1 MNREVCIKNNMKHIT
16 LALVFILAT
25 AFCFAQKAA
34 TVLITVK
41 IKNTSILP
49 KNVTII
55 SYQPGETGNGTNGVF
70 LMPGSE
76 KKFQFKEGTKIYI
89 ANAKQVDTVMSGQR
103 IDNGIPFLTVK
114 KDDNN
119 KVFNL

>member
-1 MNREVCIKNNMKHIT
+1 MKHIT
-16 LALVFILAT
+16 LALAFIFTT
-25 AFCFAQKAA
+25 AFSFAQKNEAA
-34 TVLITVK
+34 LVTVK

-49 KNVTII
+49 KKLTII

-76 KKFQFKEGTKIYI
+76 KKLQFKEGTKIYV
-89 ANAKQVDTVMSGQR
+89 ANGKQVNTVMSGQR
-103 IDNGIPFLTVK
+103 IDNDRPFLTVK
-114 KDDNN
+114 KEDNN